1 MLHLWVRVILRA
13 KFTLF
18 RHKLLSI
25 MLNCGEKS
33 KEFLIMSSSTSR
45 SLVPMANRELSIKP
59 ASHVTTT
66 SSLNENNH
74 QFTSREDVKKYLPDI
89 LGKVLAQIWIDPDFR
104 RDFSSNPAKTLAK
117 NGVILPE
124 NTEIEFQREDSQR
137 PRIVVFERRPG
148 SKFKLRIFYLQ
159 LVMMAGR

>member
-1 MLHLWVRVILRA
+1 
-13 KFTLF
+13 
-18 RHKLLSI
+18 
-25 MLNCGEKS
+25 
-33 KEFLIMSSSTSR
+33 
-45 SLVPMANRELSIKP
+45 MANRELSIKP
-59 ASHVTTT
+59 ASHVTTK

>member
-1 MLHLWVRVILRA
+1 
-13 KFTLF
+13 
-18 RHKLLSI
+18 
-25 MLNCGEKS
+25 
-33 KEFLIMSSSTSR
+33 MSSSTSR

-89 LGKVLAQIWIDPDFR
+89 LGKVLAQIWIDPVFR

-117 NGVILPE
+117 MVLFCQKIP
-124 NTEIEFQREDSQR
+124 
-137 PRIVVFERRPG
+137 
-148 SKFKLRIFYLQ
+148 KLNFNAKTHSVRASLSLSVAPVQ
-159 LVMMAGR
+159 NSS